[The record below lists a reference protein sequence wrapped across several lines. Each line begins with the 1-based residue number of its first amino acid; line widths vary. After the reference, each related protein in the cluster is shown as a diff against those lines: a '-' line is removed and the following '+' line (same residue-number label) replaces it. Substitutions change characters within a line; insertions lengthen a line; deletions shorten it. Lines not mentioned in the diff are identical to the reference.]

1 MKLPQIRME
10 SQMAK
15 ISIKQARGIQELR
28 QPKAKLS
35 IEQPKASMS
44 MRTIPSKLTIDQTQ
58 AWEEM
63 NLMSTPRLIEKQAQE
78 GYQAFLEGTERRAR
92 QGTELMQIEK
102 KGNPIYQHAIEN
114 GTRPVPRIGLKYI
127 PSPFSVKIHY
137 EPSRVE
143 IDIQMNRPIIHAI
156 PQKPEHN
163 YQPGKVDIQ
172 MQQYQDLKID
182 FVHLFSETV

>member
-1 MKLPQIRME
+1 MQVPQIRIE

-15 ISIKQARGIQELR
+15 ISITQNRGTQEIR
-28 QPKAKLS
+28 QPKAELS
-35 IEQPKASMS
+35 IEQPKATLS

-63 NLMSTPRLIEKQAQE
+63 NLMSTLRLIEKYAQE
-78 GYQAFLEGTERRAR
+78 GYQGFLEGTERRAR

-102 KGNPIYQHAIEN
+102 QGHPLIQQAIEN
-114 GTRPVPRIGLKYI
+114 GYDGMKSLGITFI

-143 IDIQMNRPIIHAI
+143 IEAQVNRPVIQAA
-156 PQKPEHN
+156 PQKPEHH
-163 YQPGKVDIQ
+163 YERGSVDIQ
-172 MQQYQDLKID
+172 MQQYQQLEID
-182 FVHLFSETV
+182 FVNLFSERA